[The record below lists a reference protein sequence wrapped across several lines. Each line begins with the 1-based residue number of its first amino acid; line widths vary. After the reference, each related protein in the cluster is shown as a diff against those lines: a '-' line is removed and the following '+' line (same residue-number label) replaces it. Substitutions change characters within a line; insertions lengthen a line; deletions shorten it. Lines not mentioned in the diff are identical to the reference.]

1 MPLSPDPLGP
11 LTPAERE
18 TLTSGAL
25 AAAPT
30 QLFIGGQWR
39 DAASGNVF
47 DVHNPATGE
56 ILTQVADATPED
68 GIAALEAAAGAQ
80 LEWAATPPRVRS
92 ELLRAAFER
101 VTELRDEFAALMTL
115 EMGKALSEGYGEVT
129 YGAEFLRW
137 FAEEAV
143 RINGRYTSSP
153 EGNLRILTVK
163 RPVGP
168 ALFITPWN
176 FPLAMAT
183 RKIAPA
189 LAAGCTTI
197 LKPATLTPLTSLAL
211 VRVFEEVGVPAG
223 VVNIIPTSRAR
234 PVTGPM
240 LRDRRLRKISFTGST
255 PVGMALMEAA
265 ASNVV
270 RTSME
275 LGGNAPFIVF
285 DDADLERAVA
295 AAHKTKLRNMGEACN
310 AANRFYVHVDLV
322 EDFSR
327 ALADSFASL
336 VVGDGLDGATDVGPM
351 VSEAQRSSIDEMV
364 CAARLEG
371 AEVLTGG
378 EVVDGPGYFYRPTVV
393 SNLSPDSALVNDEIF
408 GPVAP
413 IVSFTTEEEVL
424 GYANNSMMGLS
435 AYVHTGSIDRALRMA
450 ERLEVGM
457 LGINSGTISNA
468 AAPFGGLKHSGMGR
482 EGGREG
488 IEEYL
493 ETVYVGFEDPHL
505 DHPRT

>member
-1 MPLSPDPLGP
+1 MPQPLDPHGP
-11 LTPAERE
+11 VAHSDRA
-18 TLTSGAL
+18 TLTARAL

-30 QLFIGGQWR
+30 KLFIGGQWR
-39 DAASGNVF
+39 DSASGDAF

-56 ILTQVADATPED
+56 VLTRVADATAED
-68 GIAALEAAAGAQ
+68 GIAALGAAAGAQ

-92 ELLRAAFER
+92 ELLRAAFDR
-101 VTELRDEFAALMTL
+101 VIELREEFATLMTL
-115 EMGKALSEGYGEVT
+115 EMGKPLSEGHAEVT

-211 VRVFEEVGVPAG
+211 VKVFEEVGVPAG
-223 VVNIIPTSRAR
+223 VVNIIPTSQAR

-240 LRDRRLRKISFTGST
+240 VQDPRLRKISFTGST
-255 PVGMALMEAA
+255 PVGMSLMEEAA
-265 ASNVV
+265 RNVV

-275 LGGNAPFIVF
+275 LGGCAPFIVF
-285 DDADLERAVA
+285 EDADLERAVA
-295 AAHKTKLRNMGEACN
+295 AAHRTKLRNMGEACN
-310 AANRFYVHVDLV
+310 AANRFYVHTDLI

-327 ALADSFASL
+327 ALSESFASL
-336 VVGDGLDGATDVGPM
+336 VVGDGLDGATDVGPIVSYDQRCSIDDM
-351 VSEAQRSSIDEMV
+351 VS
-364 CAARLEG
+364 AAREEG

-378 EVVDGPGYFYRPTVV
+378 EVVDGPGFFYRPTVV
-393 SNLSPDSALVNDEIF
+393 TNLSPDSALVNDEIF

-413 IVSFTTEEEVL
+413 IVPFTTEEEVL

-435 AYVHTGSIDRALRMA
+435 GYVHTASIERALRMA

-468 AAPFGGLKHSGMGR
+468 AAPFGGLKHSGTGR
-482 EGGREG
+482 EGGSEG

-493 ETVYVGFEDPHL
+493 ETVYVGFEDPFGQA
-505 DHPRT
+505 

>member
-1 MPLSPDPLGP
+1 MPLSLDPHG
-11 LTPAERE
+11 PAERE
-18 TLTSGAL
+18 SLIDKAL

-30 QLFIGGQWR
+30 QLFIAGQWR
-39 DAASGNVF
+39 DAASGTTF
-47 DVHNPATGE
+47 DVHNPATGRV
-56 ILTQVADATPED
+56 LTHVADATPED
-68 GIAALEAAAGAQ
+68 GIAALDAAAGAQ
-80 LEWAATPPRVRS
+80 QEWAATPPRVRS
-92 ELLRAAFER
+92 ELLRAAFDR
-101 VTELRDEFAALMTL
+101 VTELRDEFAAIMTL
-115 EMGKALSEGYGEVT
+115 EMGKPLSEGYGEVT

-168 ALFITPWN
+168 SLFITPWN

-211 VRVFEEVGVPAG
+211 VKVFEEVGVPAG
-223 VVNIIPTSRAR
+223 VVNIIPTSRAH

-240 LRDRRLRKISFTGST
+240 IQDTRLRKISFTGST
-255 PVGMALMEAA
+255 PVGMALMEEAA
-265 ASNVV
+265 RNVV

-285 DDADLERAVA
+285 EDADLEGAVA
-295 AAHKTKLRNMGEACN
+295 AAHRTKLRNMGEACN
-310 AANRFYVHVDLV
+310 ASNRFYVHADLAKA
-322 EDFSR
+322 FSDR
-327 ALADSFASL
+327 LADSFDAL
-336 VVGDGLDGATDVGPM
+336 VVGDGFDRATDVGPII
-351 VSEAQRSSIDEMV
+351 SEEQRASIDEMV
-364 CAARLEG
+364 CAARREG
-371 AEVLTGG
+371 ATVLTGR
-378 EVVDGPGYFYRPTVV
+378 EPVEGPGYFYPPTVV
-393 SNLSPDSALVNDEIF
+393 TNLSPDSALVNNEIF

-424 GYANNSMMGLS
+424 AYANNSMMGLS
-435 AYVHTGSIDRALRMA
+435 GYVHTASIERALRMA

-457 LGINSGTISNA
+457 IGINSGTISNA
-468 AAPFGGLKHSGMGR
+468 AAPFGGLKHSGTGR
-482 EGGREG
+482 EGGSEG

-493 ETVYVGFEDPHL
+493 ETVYVGFGDPFG
-505 DHPRT
+505 DS

>member
-1 MPLSPDPLGP
+1 MPLSPDPHGP
-11 LTPAERE
+11 VEAAERE
-18 TLTSGAL
+18 SLVFRAL

-39 DAASGNVF
+39 DAASGNSF
-47 DVHNPATGE
+47 DVHNPATGQV
-56 ILTQVADATPED
+56 LTQVADATPED
-68 GIAALEAAAGAQ
+68 GIAALDAAAGAQ

-92 ELLRAAFER
+92 ELLRAAFNR

-115 EMGKALSEGYGEVT
+115 EMGKPLSEGYGEVT

-211 VRVFEEVGVPAG
+211 VKVFQEVGVPAG
-223 VVNIIPTSRAR
+223 VVNIIPTSQAR

-240 LRDRRLRKISFTGST
+240 VQDSRLRKISFTGST
-255 PVGMALMEAA
+255 PVGMALMEEAA
-265 ASNVV
+265 RNVV

-275 LGGNAPFIVF
+275 LGGCAPFIVF
-285 DDADLERAVA
+285 QDADLERAVA
-295 AAHKTKLRNMGEACN
+295 AAHRTKLRNMGEACN
-310 AANRFYVHVDLV
+310 AANRFYVHADLV

-327 ALADSFASL
+327 SLADSFSAL
-336 VVGDGLDGATDVGPM
+336 VVGDGLDEATDVGPI
-351 VSEAQRSSIDEMV
+351 VSEAQRCSIDEMV
-364 CAARLEG
+364 CAARNEG
-371 AEVLTGG
+371 AEILTGG
-378 EVVDGPGYFYRPTVV
+378 EVVAGPGYFYPPTVV
-393 SNLSPDSALVNDEIF
+393 TNLSPDSALVNDEIF

-424 GYANNSMMGLS
+424 GYANNSMLGLS
-435 AYVHTGSIDRALRMA
+435 GYVHTGSIERALRMA

-457 LGINSGTISNA
+457 LGVNSGTISNA
-468 AAPFGGLKHSGMGR
+468 AAPFGGVKHSGTGR
-482 EGGREG
+482 EGGSEG

-493 ETVYVGFEDPHL
+493 ETVYVGFEDPFA
-505 DHPRT
+505 DA

>member
-1 MPLSPDPLGP
+1 MPQSLESNGTGTQAEGES
-11 LTPAERE
+11 LTERA
-18 TLTSGAL
+18 LT
-25 AAAPT
+25 AAPT
-30 QLFIGGQWR
+30 QLFIGGKWS
-39 DAASGNVF
+39 DAASGKAF
-47 DVHNPATGE
+47 DVHNPASGE
-56 ILTQVADATPED
+56 VLTRVADATPQD
-68 GIAALEAAAGAQ
+68 GIAALDAAAGAQ

-92 ELLRAAFER
+92 ELLRAVFDR
-101 VTELRDEFAALMTL
+101 VIELRDEFATLMTL
-115 EMGKALSEGYGEVT
+115 EMGKPLSESYAEVT

-137 FAEEAV
+137 FSEEAV

-197 LKPATLTPLTSLAL
+197 LKPATLTPLTSLAF
-211 VRVFEEVGVPAG
+211 VRVCEEVGVPAG
-223 VVNIIPTSRAR
+223 VVNVVPTSEAR
-234 PVTGPM
+234 ELTGP
-240 LRDRRLRKISFTGST
+240 LIQDRRLRKISFTGST
-255 PVGMALMEAA
+255 AVGMALMGEAA
-265 ASNVV
+265 QNVL

-275 LGGNAPFIVF
+275 LGGCAPFIVF
-285 DDADLERAVA
+285 EDADLDRAVA

-310 AANRFYVHVDLV
+310 AANSFYVHADLV
-322 EDFSR
+322 EDFST

-336 VVGDGLDGATDVGPM
+336 VVGNGLDEATDVGPI
-351 VSEAQRSSIDEMV
+351 VSQQQLSSIDEMV
-364 CAARLEG
+364 SAAREEG
-371 AEVLTGG
+371 AEILTGG
-378 EVVDGPGYFYRPTVV
+378 KAVEGQGFFYPPTVV
-393 SNLSPDSALVNDEIF
+393 TNLRADSALMNDEIF

-424 GYANNSMMGLS
+424 TYANNSMMGLS
-435 AYVHTGSIDRALRMA
+435 GYVHTGSIERALRMA

-457 LGINSGTISNA
+457 IGINSGTISNA
-468 AAPFGGLKHSGMGR
+468 AAPFGGLKHSGTGR
-482 EGGREG
+482 EGGSEG

-493 ETVYVGFEDPHL
+493 ETVYVGFEDPFVGS
-505 DHPRT
+505 

>member
-1 MPLSPDPLGP
+1 MQ
-11 LTPAERE
+11 LTERAA
-18 TLTSGAL
+18 LTSQAL

-30 QLFIGGQWR
+30 QLFIGGTWR
-39 DAASGNVF
+39 DSTVGTVF
-47 DVHNPATGE
+47 DVHNPSTGDV
-56 ILTQVADATPED
+56 LARVADAQPDD
-68 GIAALEAAAGAQ
+68 GIAALEAAADAQ
-80 LEWAATPPRVRS
+80 QEWAATAPRVRAD
-92 ELLRAAFER
+92 LLLSVFDR
-101 VTELRDEFAALMTL
+101 VHELRDKFATLMTL
-115 EMGKALSEGYGEVT
+115 EMGKPLAEGYGEVT

-153 EGNLRILTVK
+153 EGNLRVLTVK

-168 ALFITPWN
+168 SLFVTPWN

-211 VRVFEEVGVPAG
+211 VKVFDEVGIPPG
-223 VVNIIPTSRAR
+223 VVNIIPTSSAR

-240 LRDRRLRKISFTGST
+240 IQDRRLRKISFTGST
-255 PVGMALMEAA
+255 PVGMALMEEAA
-265 ASNVV
+265 RNVV

-275 LGGNAPFIVF
+275 LGGCAPFIVF
-285 DDADLERAVA
+285 EDADLDLAVA

-310 AANRFYVHVDLV
+310 AANGFYVHVDLI
-322 EDFSR
+322 EEFSR
-327 ALADSFASL
+327 RLAESFDSL
-336 VVGDGLDGATDVGPM
+336 VVGNGLDDSTDVGPM
-351 VSEAQRSSIDEMV
+351 ISAEQRSSVSDMV
-364 CAARLEG
+364 CAAREEG
-371 AEVLTGG
+371 ADILTGG
-378 EVVDGPGYFYRPTVV
+378 EAIDGPGFFYRPTVV
-393 SNLSPDSALVNDEIF
+393 TNLRADSALINDEIF

-413 IVSFTTEEEVL
+413 IVPFTTEEEVL

-435 AYVHTGSIDRALRMA
+435 GYVHTGSMDRALRMA

-457 LGINSGTISNA
+457 IGFNSGTISNA
-468 AAPFGGLKHSGMGR
+468 AAPFGGVKHSGLGR
-482 EGGREG
+482 EGGSEG

-493 ETVYVGFEDPHL
+493 ETVYVGFEDPFK
-505 DHPRT
+505 TV

>member
-1 MPLSPDPLGP
+1 MPQPLDPHGP
-11 LTPAERE
+11 STDAERE
-18 TLTSGAL
+18 SVTSRAL

-30 QLFIGGQWR
+30 QLFIGGTWR
-39 DAASGNVF
+39 DAASGKVF

-56 ILTQVADATPED
+56 VLTQVADATPED
-68 GIAALEAAAGAQ
+68 GMAALEAASDAQ
-80 LEWAATPPRVRS
+80 LKWAATPPRVRS
-92 ELLRAAFER
+92 ELLRAIFER
-101 VTELRDEFAALMTL
+101 VTELGEEFATLMTL
-115 EMGKALSEGYGEVT
+115 EMGKPLSESRGEVT

-168 ALFITPWN
+168 ALFVTPWN

-197 LKPATLTPLTSLAL
+197 LKPASLTPLTSLAF
-211 VRVFEEVGVPAG
+211 VRVCEEVGLPAG
-223 VVNIIPTSRAR
+223 VVNVVPTSEARAT
-234 PVTGPM
+234 TGP
-240 LRDRRLRKISFTGST
+240 LIRDGRLRKISFTGST
-255 PVGMALMEAA
+255 AVGIALMEEAA
-265 ASNVV
+265 HNVL

-275 LGGNAPFIVF
+275 LGGCAPFIVF
-285 DDADLERAVA
+285 EDADLERAVA

-310 AANRFYVHVDLV
+310 AANSFYVQADLV
-322 EDFSR
+322 EEFSHR
-327 ALADSFASL
+327 LAESFSSL
-336 VVGDGLDGATDVGPM
+336 VVGNGLDDATDVGPM
-351 VSEAQRSSIDEMV
+351 VSQQQRSSVDEMV
-364 CAARLEG
+364 CAAREEG
-371 AEVLTGG
+371 AEILTGG
-378 EVVDGPGYFYRPTVV
+378 EAVDGPGYFYTPAVV
-393 SNLSPDSALVNDEIF
+393 TNLSPDSALLKDEIF

-413 IVSFTTEEEVL
+413 IVSFRTEEEVL
-424 GYANNSMMGLS
+424 GYVNNSMMGLS
-435 AYVHTGSIDRALRMA
+435 GYVHTGSIERALKMA

-468 AAPFGGLKHSGMGR
+468 AAPFGGLKHSGTGR
-482 EGGREG
+482 EGGSEG

-493 ETVYVGFEDPHL
+493 ETVYVGFEDPFGGA
-505 DHPRT
+505 